1 MASIYA
7 FREDRLGFSYKL
19 GEKTVMGRAPE
30 CDLLI
35 FDRSASRHHAE
46 IFQVDDHYYIA
57 DMGSTN
63 GTLVNE
69 KPVTIQTRLE
79 PFDTI
84 KIGQELFIFE
94 PGMRVV
100 VGPAPSTL
108 IIEALSEDT
117 RHLIASPADLA
128 AQAVAP
134 EDMPA
139 LMALAHTLGRAVD
152 AEAVEAIIMDYLQ
165 HRFELTFMSVLWP
178 SRPPAKRLISLLT
191 SHDDKRLLLSYTP
204 FIRATRDREVLLW
217 PQTVTELSFSEG
229 QRHVGLANSPA
240 LIGPLSLADNLA
252 GILYLE
258 NQDRPFTEQDLNAF
272 AALLGIAGPA
282 IRWLADDRARPRA
295 WKTDPSPATEFIM
308 ASNDTSVKIVF
319 STAAQAAA
327 GPGAIIISGEAG
339 TGKSALAEY
348 IHSVSPR
355 KNGQLITVNLA
366 TLPAADIEATLFGQ
380 LPSSTDEA
388 RTGLVELADG
398 GTLFLR
404 HVEYLPPAS
413 QKLLLMTMEE
423 GLFFTL
429 GAHRAKAVDLRV
441 ISSTSIDLWSRVQAG
456 YFREDLYFR
465 LNGLSISMPP
475 LREVRHDMDSL
486 INNFMA
492 KSARSMGITFN
503 GLDPAALEC
512 LRAYHWP
519 GNFAELRMEAGLLVL
534 FSRNGRVA
542 LEDLPIHL
550 RMAPDTFMG
559 DEGEMPPPL
568 IREAERHQLIAAMA
582 RCEGDLEEVAALLN
596 QRPEHIILKMR
607 GLGLDPIDYQAPIQ
621 HNPNHDGPGGTSVPK
636 P

>member
-7 FREDRLGFSYKL
+7 FREDRLGFSFKL
-19 GEKTVMGRAPE
+19 SEKTVMGRAPE

-57 DMGSTN
+57 DLGSTN

-100 VGPAPSTL
+100 VGPAPSAL
-108 IIEALSEDT
+108 IIEALSEDI
-117 RHLIASPADLA
+117 HNLITAPVDMA
-128 AQAVAP
+128 AQAAAP
-134 EDMPA
+134 DDIPS
-139 LMALAHTLGRAVD
+139 LMALAHALGRAVD
-152 AEAVEAIIMDYLQ
+152 PDAVEAIIMDYLY
-165 HRFELTFMSVLWP
+165 HRFELTFMSILWP
-178 SRPPAKRLISLLT
+178 SRPPAKRLIAMLT
-191 SHDDKRLLLSYTP
+191 SHEDKRLLLSHTP

-217 PQTVTELSFSEG
+217 PKTITELSFSYG
-229 QRHVGLANSPA
+229 QRHVGLADSPA
-240 LIGPLSLADNLA
+240 LVGPLNAEDDLTGLM
-252 GILYLE
+252 YLE
-258 NQDRPFTEQDLNAF
+258 NQDRPFNEKDMAAF

-282 IRWLADDRARPRA
+282 IRWLADVRSRPKE
-295 WKTDPSPATEFIM
+295 WKPPLSPATEFIM

-319 STAAQAAA
+319 STAAQAAT
-327 GPGAIIISGEAG
+327 GSRAILISGEAG

-355 KNGQLITVNLA
+355 KNGQLATVNLA
-366 TLPAADIEATLFGQ
+366 TLPPAEIEPTLFGQ
-380 LPSSTDEA
+380 IASSASEP
-388 RTGLVELADG
+388 RTGLLELADG

-404 HVEYLPPAS
+404 HVEFLPPSS
-413 QKLLLMTMEE
+413 QKLLLMAMVE

-441 ISSTSIDLWSRVQAG
+441 ISTTSIDLWSRVQSG

-475 LREVRHDMDSL
+475 LRDIKHDMESL
-486 INNFMA
+486 VNNFMA
-492 KSARSMGITFN
+492 KSARDMGLTFN

-512 LRAYHWP
+512 MRAYNWP
-519 GNFAELRMEAGLLVL
+519 GNFAEMRMESGLLVL

-542 LEDLPIHL
+542 LEDLPAHL
-550 RMAPDTFMG
+550 RMAPDTFMS
-559 DEGEMPPPL
+559 DEGEFPPPL

-582 RCEGDLEEVAALLN
+582 RCEGDLEEVSELLK
-596 QRPEHIILKMR
+596 QRPEHVILKMR
-607 GLGLDPIDYQAPIQ
+607 ALGLDPIDYQTPIQ
-621 HNPNHDGPGGTSVPK
+621 NNPDRDGPGGTSVPHI
-636 P
+636 